1 MGCRGKQCQHGGTQG
16 EYQQPVRGGREMG
29 GAPKQE
35 QIKVS
40 VTHWERV
47 VTGQFLLDIN
57 IKKINI

>member
-16 EYQQPVRGGREMG
+16 EYQQPVRGGQEER

-40 VTHWERV
+40 VTRCECV

-57 IKKINI
+57 I